1 MFQPRIR
8 IYRFVNGGRAVNKV
22 IGIVGNIAAALGILA
37 CLVAG
42 VARLFDKYYVANFE
56 TMVIFTLGVGLMVLA
71 CLAKLCLLES
81 KT

>member
-1 MFQPRIR
+1 M
-8 IYRFVNGGRAVNKV
+8 NKV
-22 IGIVGNIAAALGILA
+22 IGIVGNIAAVLGILA

-42 VARLFDKYYVANFE
+42 AARLFSRFYVANFE
-56 TMVIFTLGVGLMVLA
+56 VMVVFTLGVGLMVFA